1 MIRMN
6 SNEGY
11 ARVIELVA
19 RVAPWRLPLY
29 SAAMAGQIRL
39 VEMMTDSPLP
49 KALERPGKPIVV
61 LIGDDAET
69 PLGPAGWRCTRRL
82 RRSARCAIVH
92 ATGGERKHYSTAV
105 VAAGMA
111 GYLALIETNSEHAD
125 AWRSEFQHLPGMM
138 IICPPGDHHPRY
150 ETAMP
155 VH

>member
-11 ARVIELVA
+11 ARVMELVA

-29 SAAMAGQIRL
+29 SAAMTGQIRL
-39 VEMMTDSPLP
+39 LEMMPDSPLP
-49 KALERPGKPIVV
+49 RALERPGKPAVV

-105 VAAGMA
+105 MAAGMA

-125 AWRSEFQHLPGMM
+125 AWRSQFQHLPGM
-138 IICPPGDHHPRY
+138 IIACPPGDFHPRARMQV
-150 ETAMP
+150 T
-155 VH
+155 VQ